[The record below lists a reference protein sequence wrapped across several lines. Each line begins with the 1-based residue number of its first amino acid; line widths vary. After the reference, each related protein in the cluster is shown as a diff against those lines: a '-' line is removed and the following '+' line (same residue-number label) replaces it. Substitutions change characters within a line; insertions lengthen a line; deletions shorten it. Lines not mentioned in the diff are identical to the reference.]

1 MSSPTPIRIRKGV
14 HARDGHACAWH
25 AKGGCDPETL
35 VPQHRQGGMGG
46 RKTKHRL
53 SNVVWLCSRI
63 NGDIESNADLQ
74 REAVNRGI
82 KISLHANPAREPML
96 HAVHGWVVLDDDG
109 GVTSINHVR
118 ADRADRAARLAA
130 TVWPSITTHE
140 GVRA

>member
-25 AKGGCDPETL
+25 RFDSCDPETL

-53 SNVVWLCSRI
+53 SNVVWLCSLL
-63 NGDIESNADLQ
+63 NGEIESNADLQ
-74 REAVNRGI
+74 AEARRRGI

-96 HAVHGWVVLDDDG
+96 HAVHGWVVLDDAG
-109 GVTSINHVR
+109 GVTPAIPP
-118 ADRADRAARLAA
+118 AF
-130 TVWPSITTHE
+130 T
-140 GVRA
+140 